1 VERSIIKWIL
11 ILPILGILASTPHFY
26 GGWLSLNPLLGAHH
40 PEIDHNNF
48 IIINPQD
55 FNQAL

>member
-1 VERSIIKWIL
+1 
-11 ILPILGILASTPHFY
+11 
-26 GGWLSLNPLLGAHH
+26 LSPLLGAHH